1 MTKTFH
7 SYLSPLPRLDQVYV
21 PKPGDVSLSKIR
33 AQIQLEGFQ
42 TLERSAGPRV
52 CKIGPYAVKLEQG
65 ASSGIYRMAVNPE
78 ENDSSSSLCSLWRHD
93 GQGDRSMAH
102 KQKYKDDDNLSP
114 PPAENL
120 AREGELLER
129 ARPYAV
135 AVIGRVFAVNEE
147 NRQPCCVGLV
157 LERGKPLDILLH
169 RDGYTSMAQKNT
181 LAVKM
186 ILLILKLHK
195 ERKMVHGDIKPSNMV
210 ITNGELK
217 LIDFDSS
224 LPVDEKMEEEDKEEW
239 QMKGTPMYESPNRY
253 HGTHKYKAPVIEMDD
268 LYALALTVYQIYVPG
283 QPFDFEASG
292 GMFGPNPILEKR
304 GFPDLSKVGS
314 KGVQAWMRKIFVK
327 GGGRVE
333 VDRYGK
339 VV

>member
-7 SYLSPLPRLDQVYV
+7 SYLAPLPRLDQIYI

-33 AQIQLEGFQ
+33 AQIRHEGFQ

-65 ASSGIYRMAVNPE
+65 ASSGMYRVTVNPD
-78 ENDSSSSLCSLWRHD
+78 ENESPPPLRDVWGHN

-102 KQKYKDDDNLSP
+102 EPKYKADDNLSLP
-114 PPAENL
+114 PTENL

-135 AVIGRVFAVNEE
+135 AVIGRVFALNEE
-147 NRQPCCVGLV
+147 NRQPFCVGLV
-157 LERGKPLDILLH
+157 LERGKPLDTLLH
-169 RDGYTSMAQKNT
+169 TDGYTSMAQKNT

-195 ERKMVHGDIKPSNMV
+195 ERKMVHGDIKPSNVVM
-210 ITNGELK
+210 TDGELK
-217 LIDFDSS
+217 LIDFDSG
-224 LPVDEKMEEEDKEEW
+224 LPVDEKMEEEEEEEW
-239 QMKGTPMYESPNRY
+239 QMKGTPMYESPNRH
-253 HGTHKYKAPVIEMDD
+253 HGTHEYKAPVVEMDD

-333 VDRYGK
+333 VDRYGR